1 MTYDEFFNAFR
12 VSDCNSCSVFA
23 GIKHD
28 SKHGKESF
36 SAKCKLRGKIAV
48 QDLPKNMS
56 CRVQE

>member
-1 MTYDEFFNAFR
+1 MKYEEFFAAFR
-12 VSDCNSCSVFA
+12 VSDCNSCGVFC

-28 SKHGKESF
+28 TKKGKETF
-36 SAKCKLRGKIAV
+36 HVKCKLRGKIAV